1 MKKITVLLFLI
12 NIMFACDNDF
22 LSRNP
27 KDSLSPDN
35 FFNNEDECKLL
46 VTSLYNTI
54 SYQDYTFLDEYTD
67 DVYSAAQVGG
77 SGQMYIQ
84 GDIQAFDGYSQK
96 RWGKN
101 YKAIGNAN
109 LAINGISAS
118 SIEEKVRNKLISEAK
133 FFRAYYYYDLIALF
147 GDVPLILTDP
157 SVTEN
162 LYPERD
168 MKEKVFQQIIEDLN
182 YAIQYLPTS
191 YTGNDI
197 GRVTKGAALA
207 FKARVLLFFSEH
219 EEAAKAAKA
228 CMELG
233 VYKLFPDFRGLFLEE
248 NEYNEEVIFDK
259 GYVRDIMGSGRN
271 MNIITQD
278 MYLPTLSLANEFE
291 MNTGKMVTEEGSNFD
306 PKNPFKDRDPRLLST
321 ILLPGAI
328 KEGLLNPDGSPVV
341 FIPANDLSVTGMRLK
356 KSADYTDNTNG
367 NSGTNFIIIRYADVL
382 LMYAEALNEI
392 EGPTTDVYNAINQV
406 RQRANQPVL
415 NNSLTKEAMREKI
428 KHERR
433 VELAGEGLRYFDIVR
448 WKIAD
453 VVFANNLEGYD
464 KQNLKNPT
472 NPNEWKFSSTNV
484 LKTNWNPSKGYLW
497 PIPGEERLLNSNL
510 TQNEGY

>member
-1 MKKITVLLFLI
+1 MKRAIVFLFLI
-12 NIMFACDNDF
+12 NMLFSCDDF
-22 LSRNP
+22 LSRSP
-27 KDSLSPDN
+27 LVSLSPDN
-35 FFNNEDECKLL
+35 FFNNEEECKLL
-46 VTSLYNTI
+46 VTSLYNPI

-77 SGQMYIQ
+77 SGQKFIQ
-84 GDIQAFDGYSQK
+84 GDIQAFDSYSK
-96 RWGKN
+96 NRWSKN

-109 LAINGISAS
+109 LAVNGISVS
-118 SIEEKVRNKLISEAK
+118 SISEGTRNRLVAEAK

-147 GDVPLILTDP
+147 GDVPLVLTDP
-157 SVTEN
+157 SVSEN
-162 LYPERD
+162 LCPARD
-168 MKEKVFQQIIEDLN
+168 TREKVFQQVIEDLN
-182 YAIQYLPTS
+182 YAIQYLPVS

-207 FKARVLLFFSEH
+207 FKARVLLFFSEY
-219 EEAAKAAKA
+219 EEAAKAAEA

-259 GYVRDIMGSGRN
+259 GYLKDIMGSGRN
-271 MNIITQD
+271 TNIITQD

-291 MNTGKMVTEEGSNFD
+291 MNTGKMVTEDGSNFD
-306 PKNPFKDRDPRLLST
+306 SQNLFKDRDSRLSST

-328 KEGLLNPDGSPVV
+328 KDGLLNSDGSPVV

-356 KSADYTDNTNG
+356 KSADYTDNTNN

-392 EGPTTDVYNAINQV
+392 EGPTSSVYNAINQV
-406 RQRANQPVL
+406 RQRAHQPVL
-415 NNSLTKEAMREKI
+415 TNGLTKEAMREKI
-428 KHERR
+428 RHERR
-433 VELAGEGLRYFDIVR
+433 VEFAGEGLRYFDIVR

-453 VVFANNLEGYD
+453 VVFSNNLEGYD
-464 KQNLKNPT
+464 KQNLKNPS
-472 NPNEWKFSSTNV
+472 NPAEWKFTSTNV
-484 LKTNWNPSKGYLW
+484 LKTSWNASKGYLW